1 MKTAAAGEIVKIH
14 KPSPDRAQPE
24 CPDYGRCG
32 GCDFQHLTY
41 PGGAVGQ
48 APAGPGRPDPPGG
61 RRHPG
66 GGRSWGRRTPS
77 TTATRAST
85 PWART
90 APSALPGPVPS
101 GGAGEA
107 VLDPARGGGQTA
119 AAVGEWM
126 RRYKVPAY
134 DEATG
139 KGLVRHVYV
148 RVNRKG
154 ESLCCVVINGRQA
167 PGSRS
172 WPPMSAPPCP
182 TPRGAGEQQHEAG
195 QRDPGEKYRTLW
207 GGTI

>member
-41 PGGAVGQ
+41 PEELWAKRQRVQDALTRLGGADIRVEEILGAKNPLHYRNKSQYPVG
-48 APAGPGRPDPPGG
+48 ADG
-61 RRHPG
+61 
-66 GGRSWGRRTPS
+66 
-77 TTATRAST
+77 ATAST
-85 PWART
+85 
-90 APSALPGPVPS
+90 GPVPS

-107 VLDPARGGGQTA
+107 VLDPARGGGQNRRGGGG
-119 AAVGEWM
+119 VE

-182 TPRGAGEQQHEAG
+182 TPREC
-195 QRDPGEKYRTLW
+195 W
-207 GGTI
+207 